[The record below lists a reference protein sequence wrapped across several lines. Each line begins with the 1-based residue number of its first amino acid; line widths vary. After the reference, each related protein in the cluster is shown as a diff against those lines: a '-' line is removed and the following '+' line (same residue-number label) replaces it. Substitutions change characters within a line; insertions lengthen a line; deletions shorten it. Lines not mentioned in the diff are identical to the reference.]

1 MIDNLASRGQNKNQQ
16 PKKTNTLPNK
26 DVFLGGDNSGFSN
39 MNLRRIVIFGA
50 IFFVVMGLL
59 KK

>member
-1 MIDNLASRGQNKNQQ
+1 MINVLASRGQNKELQ
-16 PKKTNTLPNK
+16 PKKPNILPNQ
-26 DVFLGGDNSGFSN
+26 DVSLGGDNSGFSN